1 MAIIVLEHS
10 ESAGCRR
17 LGQTLRD
24 HGHRLRVIEVHGSDS
39 VPVDLHDVDGV
50 ISCGGPQSLQGSEP
64 WLAREMDLLK
74 VAHAEAL
81 PVVGICLGSQI
92 LGKAL
97 GGEVGRVEEEDGG
110 IELGWHEVCLT
121 DVGQEDPILSGQPWR
136 SMQVHWHREHLQTPP
151 PGARV
156 LACSQRS
163 PVQAWALGLRTYG
176 FQYHPE
182 VDENSIKSWAAEEPQ
197 ALQEARITIERLN
210 EETRRY
216 YPAFERLSD
225 RLFELMALYLMPAD
239 RRIAGLARDL
249 HH

>member
-10 ESAGCRR
+10 ESAGCQR
-17 LGQTLRD
+17 LGATLRD
-24 HGHRLRVIEVHGSDS
+24 HGHRLRVIEVHDSDS
-39 VPVDLHDVDGV
+39 VPVGLHDVDGV
-50 ISCGGPQSLQGSEP
+50 ISCGGPQSLQENAP
-64 WLAREMDLLK
+64 WLDREMDLLRA
-74 VAHAEAL
+74 AHAEAL

-97 GGEVGRVEEEDGG
+97 GGEVGRVDGG
-110 IELGWHEVCLT
+110 IKLGWHEVCLT
-121 DVGQEDPILSGQPWR
+121 DVGREDPILSGQPWR

-151 PGARV
+151 AGARV

-182 VDENSIKSWAAEEPQ
+182 VDEASVESWAAQEPQ
-197 ALQEARITIERLN
+197 ALQEARTTIERLG
-210 EETRRY
+210 EETRCY
-216 YPAFERLSD
+216 YPAFKRLSD

-239 RRIAGLARDL
+239 RRIAGLVRDL

>member
-17 LGQTLRD
+17 LGATLRD
-24 HGHRLRVIEVHGSDS
+24 HGHRLRVIEVHDSGS
-39 VPVDLHDVDGV
+39 VPVGLHDVDGV
-50 ISCGGPQSLQGSEP
+50 ISCGGPQSLQANAP
-64 WLAREMDLLK
+64 WLDREMDLLRA
-74 VAHAEAL
+74 AHAAAL

-92 LGKAL
+92 LGQAL
-97 GGEVGRVEEEDGG
+97 GGEVGRVEGGDGG

-121 DVGQEDPILSGQPWR
+121 EVGREDPILSGQPWR

-151 PGARV
+151 PGGRV

-182 VDENSIKSWAAEEPQ
+182 VDETSVECWAAQEPQ
-197 ALQEARITIERLN
+197 ALQEARITIERLR
-210 EETRRY
+210 EETRCY
-216 YPAFERLSD
+216 YPAFKRLSD
-225 RLFELMALYLMPAD
+225 RLLELIALYLMPAD

>member
-17 LGQTLRD
+17 LGATLRD
-24 HGHRLRVIEVHGSDS
+24 HGHRLRVIEVHDSGS
-39 VPVDLHDVDGV
+39 VPVGLHDVDGV
-50 ISCGGPQSLQGSEP
+50 ISCGGPQSLQENPP
-64 WLAREMDLLK
+64 WLDREMDLLRA
-74 VAHAEAL
+74 AHAGAL

-97 GGEVGRVEEEDGG
+97 GGEVGRVEGGDGG
-110 IELGWHEVCLT
+110 IELGWQEVCLT
-121 DVGQEDPILSGQPWR
+121 EVGREDPILSGQPWR

-182 VDENSIKSWAAEEPQ
+182 VDEASLESWAAQEPQ
-197 ALQEARITIERLN
+197 ALQEARITIERIR
-210 EETRRY
+210 EETRCY
-216 YPAFERLSD
+216 YPAFKRLSD

-239 RRIAGLARDL
+239 RRIAGLVRDL